1 MIRDELIER
10 LTARLRADD
19 RVQAAWLGG
28 SLGRGTADQFSDVD
42 VIVATDDPKA
52 YAAGWDAVADRIAPI
67 VHRQR
72 MGDGTTT
79 VVTHVTGDW
88 LRFDVTITAPDRV
101 RGKLRPLFG
110 DAGAR
115 PSGVQSVPDDDP
127 AQPDPRRVEH
137 LIREF
142 LRVLGLLP
150 VVLGRGEY
158 AVGASGAGLLRTLI
172 LQLMLEDAVLGGAER
187 GGALRLKGILP
198 DDRLAAYTALPAIE
212 ATRTSV
218 VSTHLACSRLFF
230 PIARPLAERVGIP
243 WPDEMDKALRSHLR
257 RELGIEIGP

>member
-1 MIRDELIER
+1 MTRAELIER
-10 LTARLRADD
+10 LTALLRADG

-42 VIVATDDPKA
+42 VVLATDDPKGF
-52 YAAGWDAVADRIAPI
+52 AADWDAFADRVAPV

-72 MGDGTTT
+72 MADATTT

-88 LRFDVTITAPDRV
+88 LRFDVTITTPDRV
-101 RGKLRPLFG
+101 RGQLRPLFG
-110 DAGAR
+110 ELAPPGDEPAS
-115 PSGVQSVPDDDP
+115 PDP
-127 AQPDPRRVEH
+127 ARVEH

-150 VVLGRGEY
+150 VVLGRSEY
-158 AVGASGAGLLRTLI
+158 AVGASGSALLRTLI
-172 LQLMLEDAVLGGAER
+172 LQVMLEDAVLRGADR
-187 GGALRLKGILP
+187 AGALRLKGVLP
-198 DDRLAAYTALPAIE
+198 ADRLAAYAALPAIE

-218 VSTHLACSRLFF
+218 VSAHLACSRLFF
-230 PIARPLAERVGIP
+230 PIARELAERTGAT
-243 WPDEMDKALRSHLR
+243 WPDAMEEALRKHLR